1 MLNAKAKFRIRLNF
15 RLNADDAGSRPQV
28 MSNTYGIADL
38 HGAGQDRRGT
48 LEILEAQGQP
58 IVTIRAARLGGF

>member
-1 MLNAKAKFRIRLNF
+1 MTQAHGRVE
-15 RLNADDAGSRPQV
+15 V
-28 MSNTYGIADL
+28 MSNTYVIADL

-48 LEILEAQGQP
+48 LEILEALGQP